1 MKSIE
6 YIVVDKYLKQQELPS
21 HKQIP
26 AQNYIDWAHIGA
38 REAQRWFSVSEEM
51 PDTADH
57 GISENVIIKLS
68 VYNKKNKNTYECC
81 IEAYYDSDIKTWH
94 FMLPV
99 SDKGLELTPVS
110 WRPVERR

>member
-6 YIVVDKYLKQQELPS
+6 YIVTEKFLSQRELPS

-51 PDTADH
+51 PDTSDH
-57 GISENVIIKLS
+57 GISENVILKLS
-68 VYNKKNKNTYECC
+68 VYNKKHKNTYECC
-81 IEAYYDSDIKTWH
+81 IEAYYDSDIEIWH
-94 FMLPV
+94 FILPV

-110 WRPVERR
+110 WRPINRE